1 MNILMWIVIVIG
13 CLLGL
18 VSSLY
23 IVVSMIGMIGYK
35 IYRKFKYNM
44 SLYD

>member
-23 IVVSMIGMIGYK
+23 IVVSMIAMIGYK
-35 IYRKFKYNM
+35 IYRKCKYNM

>member
-23 IVVSMIGMIGYK
+23 IVFSMIGMIAYK

>member
-23 IVVSMIGMIGYK
+23 IVVSMIGMIIYK
-35 IYRKFKYNM
+35 IYRKCKYNL